1 MTTPAE
7 YREFAL
13 DCMRWAEAE
22 ENAAMRAIMMGL
34 ARVWMRTSLEVDRY
48 VTLAG
53 DEPARSGEL
62 RKALN

>member
-13 DCMRWAEAE
+13 DCMRLAEGAE
-22 ENAAMRAIMMGL
+22 DAAMRDIMMGL
-34 ARVWMRTSLEVDRY
+34 ARVWMRTSVEVEKY

-53 DEPARSGEL
+53 DGPARSIEL
-62 RKALN
+62 RRILD

>member
-13 DCMRWAEAE
+13 DCMRLAEGA
-22 ENAAMRAIMMGL
+22 ENAGMRDIMVGL
-34 ARVWMRTSLEVDRY
+34 ARVWFRTAIAVDEY

-53 DEPARSGEL
+53 DDSERSKEL
-62 RKALN
+62 RDALN